1 MPITTDAS
9 SAFAKLDQLLP
20 KTLQG
25 AQNGLNGFK
34 HVPEEAMQTD
44 PSHGD
49 QSGAAHASYVVA
61 GVGGTQDTQGEL
73 DFAMA
78 VAEDR
83 LAGFTGHEGRAA
95 RVEAPVLGEFQRGLV
110 GASPVNYAADLASEG
125 RSPVE
130 PIMRQFAPAMDA
142 AAAQGIR
149 EALAS

>member
-1 MPITTDAS
+1 MPITTDMT
-9 SAFAKLDQLLP
+9 SALAKLDTLP
-20 KTLQG
+20 ARILAG
-25 AQNGLNGFK
+25 AQAGLNGIAPA
-34 HVPEEAMQTD
+34 VEEAMQTD
-44 PSHGD
+44 PAHGD

-83 LAGFTGHEGRAA
+83 LADFTGHSGKAA

-110 GASPVNYAADLASEG
+110 GASPVDYAQPLASEG

-142 AAAQGIR
+142 AAAAGIR
-149 EALAS
+149 EALQ